1 MDDDLGIPQAL
12 AVLHDTVRA
21 GNIALDGGDLDTVA
35 RVREQVIAMTE
46 VLGVNPESSQWAD
59 RGTGATDSAL
69 DALVE
74 RLLEDRAAARA
85 AKDFGAADRIRD
97 ELAAA
102 GIAIDDTPTGAHW
115 STT

>member
-1 MDDDLGIPQAL
+1 
-12 AVLHDTVRA
+12 
-21 GNIALDGGDLDTVA
+21 
-35 RVREQVIAMTE
+35 MTE
-46 VLGVNPESSQWAD
+46 VLGINP
-59 RGTGATDSAL
+59 RVGAVGRPRRPAPSDSAL
-69 DALVE
+69 NALVE